1 MDEAVLAAARDGF
14 AERIQGE
21 CHSMSKAG
29 PIGTYEWWL
38 IAEEFLDYLGALSV
52 VVPDLDAPE
61 VKAVLDNAAEA
72 AAGGVQCAAYFNN
85 TTFFVFLDYANF
97 GMDYQAQ
104 TPRDPDPIAANQ
116 WLNAFCLAILSE
128 KAQWHGE
135 AFAFAREKFDDEIS
149 GQPNVE
155 LVNGLMAYVIGDTG
169 NEDDDYPPSR
179 EAVVA
184 AIDAALSRVQVGESF
199 SDLPHRTA
207 LRGLR
212 ALAAGDQDAFN
223 TELTELLLQYGT
235 VPDPFTEMTESLVQI
250 GILPGFFGRPRTLL
264 PLEPLAL
271 AALAHRREGWRPPVE
286 TDYLPRTLITGCWT
300 GS

>member
-1 MDEAVLAAARDGF
+1 MDEAVLAAAREGF
-14 AERIQGE
+14 AERIEGV
-21 CHSMSKAG
+21 CHSMGKAG
-29 PIGTYEWWL
+29 PIGTYEWWQ
-38 IAEEFLDYLGALSV
+38 ISAEFLDHLGALSV
-52 VVPDLDAPE
+52 VLPDLDAPE

-97 GMDYQAQ
+97 GMRYERE
-104 TPRDPDPIAANQ
+104 TPEDPDPVSANQ
-116 WLNAFCLAILSE
+116 WLDAFCLAILSE
-128 KAQWHGE
+128 RTGWHRE
-135 AFAFAREKFDDEIS
+135 AFAFARKELDGEMV
-149 GQPNVE
+149 GNPNVE
-155 LVNGLMAYVIGDTG
+155 LVNGLMAYVLGLTG
-169 NEDDDYPPSR
+169 NQYADYPPST

-199 SDLPHRTA
+199 SDLPHHIA

-212 ALAAGDQDAFN
+212 ALAAGDQEAFN

-235 VPDPFTEMTESLVQI
+235 VPEPFTEMTEALVQC
-250 GILPGFFGRPRTLL
+250 GIVPGFFGRPRALL
-264 PLEPLAL
+264 PLVPLAL
-271 AALAHRREGWRPPVE
+271 TALAYRREGWRPPVE

>member
-1 MDEAVLAAARDGF
+1 MDEAVLVAARDGF
-14 AERIQGE
+14 AERIQGV
-21 CHSMSKAG
+21 CHSMGKAG
-29 PIGTYEWWL
+29 PIGTSEWWQ
-38 IAEEFLDYLGALSV
+38 ISDEFLDYLGALSV
-52 VVPDLDAPE
+52 VLPDLDAPE
-61 VKAVLDNAAEA
+61 VKAVLDNATEA

-97 GMDYQAQ
+97 GMRYERE
-104 TPRDPDPIAANQ
+104 TSYDPDPVSANQ
-116 WLNAFCLAILSE
+116 WLDAFCLAILSE

-135 AFAFAREKFDDEIS
+135 AFHFAREIFDGDMG

-169 NEDDDYPPSR
+169 NEDDGYPPSR

-184 AIDAALSRVQVGESF
+184 AIDAALSRVQVRESF
-199 SDLPHRTA
+199 DDLPHRTA

-212 ALAAGDQDAFN
+212 ALAAGDQEAFG

-235 VPDPFTEMTESLVQI
+235 VPDPFTEMTESLVQC
-250 GILPGFFGRPRTLL
+250 GIVPGPFGKPRALL
-264 PLEPLAL
+264 PLVPLAL
-271 AALAHRREGWRPPVE
+271 TALAYRREGWQPPVE

>member
-21 CHSMSKAG
+21 CHSMAKAG
-29 PIGTYEWWL
+29 PIGTYEWWR
-38 IAEEFLDYLGALSV
+38 ISREFLDYLGALSV
-52 VVPDLDAPE
+52 VLPDLDAPE

-72 AAGGVQCAAYFNN
+72 AAGGVQCAAYFGN

-97 GMDYQAQ
+97 GMDYQRE
-104 TPRDPDPIAANQ
+104 TPYDPDPVSANQ
-116 WLNAFCLAILSE
+116 WLDAFCLAILSE
-128 KAQWHGE
+128 RAEWYRE
-135 AFAFAREKFDDEIS
+135 AFSFARKELDGDVG

-155 LVNGLMAYVIGDTG
+155 LVNGLMAYVLGLTG
-169 NEDDDYPPSR
+169 NEYADYPPSR

-184 AIDAALSRVQVGESF
+184 AIDAALSRVHVGESF

-212 ALAAGDQDAFN
+212 ALAAGDQEAFG

-235 VPDPFTEMTESLVQI
+235 VPDPFTELTESLVQF
-250 GILPGFFGRPRTLL
+250 GIVPGFFGRPRALL
-264 PLEPLAL
+264 PLVPLAL
-271 AALAHRREGWRPPVE
+271 TALAYRREGWLPPVE
-286 TDYLPRTLITGCWT
+286 TDYLPRTLITGCRT